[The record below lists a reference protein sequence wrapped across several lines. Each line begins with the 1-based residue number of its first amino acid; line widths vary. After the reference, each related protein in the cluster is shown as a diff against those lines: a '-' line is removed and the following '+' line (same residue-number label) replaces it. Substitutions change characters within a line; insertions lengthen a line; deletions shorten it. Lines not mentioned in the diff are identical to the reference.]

1 MSLDGRFFDD
11 TDDAQ
16 HIKCADVTQIFA
28 KERYGSDDTAV
39 GQTFE
44 ILGIPFTII
53 GVFKES
59 VNDFGQ
65 SELADEPF

>member
-1 MSLDGRFFDD
+1 M
-11 TDDAQ
+11 
-16 HIKCADVTQIFA
+16 VTQPFA
-28 KERYGSDDTAV
+28 RERYGSDDAAV

-44 ILGIPFTII
+44 ILGLPFTII

-65 SELADEPF
+65 SEITERDGPDSLYRGALLYRTQIA